1 MLWSDEVSW
10 YDWDPENGE
19 LSPGLGELNLS
30 RNGGERTRHDLEP
43 VKIGFSVKRFL
54 TKLFTGPLGGKEWDE
69 RYRYLVKKMEIQPEI
84 LDLLRDLPVSAGLAI
99 RRDLQGVE
107 EFYSLIS
114 GKDVVLERDFVD
126 LTSLVA
132 LAGYK
137 LQARNMTAMGAQ
149 VMGSLLNKTESTDDN
164 CWGLR
169 GKKIPKCLQCYALR
183 NIKFGFITYSVLAG
197 LLLRDVFLD
206 PDVICRFLKCDQ
218 ITAMNW
224 FLEFVLLSL
233 EAAEEQAWSREDVIR
248 SLRLQDSRDKLC
260 EAPPSFVK
268 LWLEILGSWPTLTSW
283 GCRFLLPCREWFLVQ
298 IWVLARAKI
307 QWSDDGVLRFPR
319 DEDLEYSRFGLSLEE
334 IGNQAWREPVFGT
347 WSMVHPAGVKI
358 PFLEFDVSSTKPCE
372 IGRRC
377 YELGWCHDDE
387 LIEGTGGLDYY
398 DLDFKFE
405 IPKEVEEIEV

>member
-1 MLWSDEVSW
+1 MIFWVKISLFGEVSWIGRVSWSCEVSW

-30 RNGGERTRHDLEP
+30 RNGGERTRPDLEP

-54 TKLFTGPLGGKEWDE
+54 TKLFTGPLGGKELDD
-69 RYRYLVKKMEIQPEI
+69 RYRYCVKKMEIQPEI
-84 LDLLRDLPVSAGLAI
+84 LDLLRDLPVSASLAI

-169 GKKIPKCLQCYALR
+169 GKEIPQCLQCYALR
-183 NIKFGFITYSVLAG
+183 DIKFGFITYSVLAG
-197 LLLRDVFLD
+197 LLLKDVFPD

-268 LWLEILGSWPTLTSW
+268 LWLEILDS
-283 GCRFLLPCREWFLVQ
+283 
-298 IWVLARAKI
+298 
-307 QWSDDGVLRFPR
+307 
-319 DEDLEYSRFGLSLEE
+319 
-334 IGNQAWREPVFGT
+334 
-347 WSMVHPAGVKI
+347 
-358 PFLEFDVSSTKPCE
+358 
-372 IGRRC
+372 
-377 YELGWCHDDE
+377 
-387 LIEGTGGLDYY
+387 
-398 DLDFKFE
+398 
-405 IPKEVEEIEV
+405 